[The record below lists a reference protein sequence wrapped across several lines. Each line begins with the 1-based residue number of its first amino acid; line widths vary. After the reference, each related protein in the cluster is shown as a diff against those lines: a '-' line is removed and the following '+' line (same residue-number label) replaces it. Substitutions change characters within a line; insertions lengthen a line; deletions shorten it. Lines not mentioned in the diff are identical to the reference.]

1 MIMFQRLALVFV
13 LIALGLCSNR
23 PASAQ
28 EAEAVPVEINRSQV
42 DSLISTLKDD
52 AARAKLIE
60 QLRLLTQAQENSQPQ
75 LITDGLGARLLSLIS
90 ERVEYVS
97 KSLAQAGDAIY
108 SVPMALRW
116 ISREAADPVERGH
129 WIETAIKVVLVLG
142 LATAIELVVI
152 RWLARFRRRLDEHP
166 RNGWIGRCLAVLA
179 RAVLELLPIF
189 AFAAAA
195 YGILPLTEPREATRL
210 IVLTL
215 VNASVLARAVLALGR
230 IVLSPG
236 LVRLRVVP
244 IGDETANYAQIWLR
258 RFVNVAVY
266 GYFLAQGL
274 VLIGVPIAVYE
285 ILLRIIGL
293 VLAAM
298 GIVIVLQNRTAGAA
312 WLGGPTRTASVRV
325 RLADVWHLVAILVIV
340 VLFLVWAFAIPGGIE
355 FLLRGILAT
364 IILVTAA
371 RLITLSINK
380 AIKRGFALNADLKQ
394 RYPGLEARAN
404 KYLPILQRLLT
415 GVVWVIASLALLE
428 AWGVN
433 SFGWLGSDV
442 GRRLTGS
449 LVSIALVLTIVWAA
463 WEGLDSAM
471 ERYLE
476 ERGPDGQFIERSARM
491 RTLLPLIRNAVRIV
505 LISMALLIVLS
516 ELGLNIGPL
525 LAGAGVVGL
534 AIGFGAQTLVKDVIT
549 GFFILVEESMS
560 VGDVVDLGGH
570 GGVVE
575 SMTIRSVRVRDV
587 SGSVHIIPFSSVST
601 VVNMTKEFAYAVFTV
616 SMAYEEDLDRATG
629 LLQEIGRSL
638 QEDPVLGP
646 SILAAIEVFGIDSF
660 TDISIKLQARLK
672 TRPGRQWAVT
682 REFNRRVK
690 MAFEQAGI
698 EMPHQPYLPRTGTQP
713 TQLISKAM
721 RQG

>member
-1 MIMFQRLALVFV
+1 MALFRRLALVFLLV
-13 LIALGLCSNR
+13 ALGAFPGR
-23 PASAQ
+23 PSAAQ
-28 EAEAVPVEINRSQV
+28 DAAPAQINRSQV
-42 DSLISTLKDD
+42 DSLITTLQDD

-60 QLRLLTQAQENSQPQ
+60 QLHLLTQAQDNTQPQ

-116 ISREAADPVERGH
+116 ISREAADPIERGH

-152 RWLARFRRRLDEHP
+152 RWLGRFRRRLDEHP
-166 RNGWIGRCLAVLA
+166 RNGWITKILAVLA
-179 RAVLELLPIF
+179 RAFLELLPIF

-215 VNASVLARAVLALGR
+215 VNASVLARAILALGR

-236 LVRLRVVP
+236 LVRLRMVP

-274 VLIGVPIAVYE
+274 VLIGVPIAIYE

-293 VLAAM
+293 LLAAM
-298 GIVIVLQNRTAGAA
+298 AIVIVLQNRTAGAA
-312 WLGGPTRTASVRV
+312 WLGGSTRGASVRV
-325 RLADVWHLVAILVIV
+325 RLADVWHLVAILIIV

-364 IILVTAA
+364 MVLVTAA
-371 RLITLSINK
+371 RLITLSITK
-380 AIKRGFALNADLKQ
+380 AVKRGFALNTELKQ

-404 KYLPILQRLLT
+404 RYLPIMQRVLT
-415 GVVWVIASLALLE
+415 SAVWLVAVLALLE

-442 GRRLTGS
+442 GRRVTGS
-449 LVSIALVLTIVWAA
+449 VISIALVSTIVWLA
-463 WEGLDSAM
+463 WEALDSAM

-476 ERGPDGQFIERSARM
+476 ERGPDGQLVERSARM

-505 LISMALLIVLS
+505 LASMALLIVLS

-549 GFFILVEESMS
+549 GFFILIEESMS

-587 SGSVHIIPFSSVST
+587 SGSVHIIPFSSVTT
-601 VVNMTKEFAYAVFTV
+601 VVNMTKEFAYAVFNV
-616 SMAYEEDLDRATG
+616 SIAYEEDLDRATAV
-629 LLQEIGRSL
+629 LQEIGRSL
-638 QEDPVLGP
+638 QQDPVLGP

-660 TDISIKLQARLK
+660 TDIAVKLQARMK

-690 MAFEQAGI
+690 MAFEEAGI
-698 EMPHQPYLPRTGTQP
+698 EIPHQPYLPRSSTQP

-721 RQG
+721 R

>member
-1 MIMFQRLALVFV
+1 
-13 LIALGLCSNR
+13 
-23 PASAQ
+23 
-28 EAEAVPVEINRSQV
+28 
-42 DSLISTLKDD
+42 
-52 AARAKLIE
+52 
-60 QLRLLTQAQENSQPQ
+60 
-75 LITDGLGARLLSLIS
+75 
-90 ERVEYVS
+90 
-97 KSLAQAGDAIY
+97 
-108 SVPMALRW
+108 MALKW

-142 LATAIELVVI
+142 LATVIELLVI

-166 RNGWIGRCLAVLA
+166 RNGWITKCLAVLA

-189 AFAAAA
+189 AFAAAGIRHPAA
-195 YGILPLTEPREATRL
+195 YQPREATRL

-244 IGDETANYAQIWLR
+244 IGDETANLCP
-258 RFVNVAVY
+258 N
-266 GYFLAQGL
+266 
-274 VLIGVPIAVYE
+274 
-285 ILLRIIGL
+285 
-293 VLAAM
+293 LAASFRQRRRVWLFP
-298 GIVIVLQNRTAGAA
+298 GAGT
-312 WLGGPTRTASVRV
+312 GPYRRADRGLRNTSAHH
-325 RLADVWHLVAILVIV
+325 RLAAGGDGHRHRAAEPDCGSIMAWREMRDHICASAGCRCVASRRHSRDRGSVPGLG
-340 VLFLVWAFAIPGGIE
+340 FCHPGGIE

-364 IILVTAA
+364 IILVTIA
-371 RLITLSINK
+371 RLITLSISK

-415 GVVWVIASLALLE
+415 GVVWVIATLALLE

-442 GRRLTGS
+442 GRRVTGS
-449 LVSIALVLTIVWAA
+449 VVSITLVFTIVWLA
-463 WEGLDSAM
+463 WEGLDFAI

-476 ERGPDGQFIERSARM
+476 ERGPDGQFVERSARM
-491 RTLLPLIRNAVRIV
+491 RTLLPLIRNAVRIM
-505 LISMALLIVLS
+505 LASMALLIVLS

-534 AIGFGAQTLVKDVIT
+534 AIGFGSQTLVKDVIT
-549 GFFILVEESMS
+549 GFFILIEESMS

-587 SGSVHIIPFSSVST
+587 SGSVHIIPFSSVTT

-646 SILAAIEVFGIDSF
+646 SILAAIEVFGIDCF
-660 TDISIKLQARLK
+660 TDTAVKLQARMK

-690 MAFEQAGI
+690 MAFEKAGI
-698 EMPHQPYLPRTGTQP
+698 EMPHQPFLPRASAQP

>member
-1 MIMFQRLALVFV
+1 
-13 LIALGLCSNR
+13 
-23 PASAQ
+23 
-28 EAEAVPVEINRSQV
+28 
-42 DSLISTLKDD
+42 
-52 AARAKLIE
+52 
-60 QLRLLTQAQENSQPQ
+60 
-75 LITDGLGARLLSLIS
+75 
-90 ERVEYVS
+90 
-97 KSLAQAGDAIY
+97 
-108 SVPMALRW
+108 
-116 ISREAADPVERGH
+116 
-129 WIETAIKVVLVLG
+129 
-142 LATAIELVVI
+142 
-152 RWLARFRRRLDEHP
+152 
-166 RNGWIGRCLAVLA
+166 
-179 RAVLELLPIF
+179 
-189 AFAAAA
+189 
-195 YGILPLTEPREATRL
+195 
-210 IVLTL
+210 
-215 VNASVLARAVLALGR
+215 
-230 IVLSPG
+230 
-236 LVRLRVVP
+236 
-244 IGDETANYAQIWLR
+244 
-258 RFVNVAVY
+258 
-266 GYFLAQGL
+266 
-274 VLIGVPIAVYE
+274 
-285 ILLRIIGL
+285 
-293 VLAAM
+293 
-298 GIVIVLQNRTAGAA
+298 
-312 WLGGPTRTASVRV
+312 
-325 RLADVWHLVAILVIV
+325 
-340 VLFLVWAFAIPGGIE
+340 
-355 FLLRGILAT
+355 
-364 IILVTAA
+364 
-371 RLITLSINK
+371 
-380 AIKRGFALNADLKQ
+380 
-394 RYPGLEARAN
+394 
-404 KYLPILQRLLT
+404 
-415 GVVWVIASLALLE
+415 
-428 AWGVN
+428 
-433 SFGWLGSDV
+433 
-442 GRRLTGS
+442 
-449 LVSIALVLTIVWAA
+449 
-463 WEGLDSAM
+463 
-471 ERYLE
+471 
-476 ERGPDGQFIERSARM
+476 M